1 LGTLFRGAGG
11 DGSEGFVLA
20 GIRVGDNVGLSV
32 DALGDVNDDGMD
44 DMIVGT
50 IGTDGGV
57 SACSV
62 IYGRSQSP

>member
-1 LGTLFRGAGG
+1 
-11 DGSEGFVLA
+11 
-20 GIRVGDNVGLSV
+20 V